1 MFKKLKFMKTITKLS
16 LVAFLLCEFSFAN
29 AGVPAIAPPVPTYP
43 SESVFALFADTYRT
57 DVYTGFKDLTNW
69 GGGIGAYSFKATG
82 DEMETVMQISGM
94 NNATGYLAIQLNPV
108 PPEIK
113 QNGYQYM
120 HLDIFC
126 GEATYFR
133 FGMETWNPIDG
144 MKLYAPTIKPT
155 DMVAGKWYSID
166 YPLTV
171 FGGIPSAGI
180 NILRFGNTENL
191 EAGINAADITYS
203 GEIYL
208 ANFYFFNG
216 VASCLGGKVI
226 DGESGILNPV
236 SDYSFNAYVSENSLK
251 CTAIDIIKKV
261 NIYSVAGQLVHS
273 FDTNGFDVIANISTL
288 SNGIYIA
295 SAELANGAILS
306 KRFVK

>member
-1 MFKKLKFMKTITKLS
+1 MKTITKLS
-16 LVAFLLCEFSFAN
+16 LVAFVLCGFSFAN
-29 AGVPAIAPPVPTYP
+29 AGVPAVAPPVPSY
-43 SESVFALFADTYRT
+43 SSDKVFALFADTYRS
-57 DVYTGFKDLTNW
+57 DVYTGFKNLNNW
-69 GGGIGAYSFKATG
+69 GGGIGSYSFKATG
-82 DEMETVMQISGM
+82 DEMETVMLISGM
-94 NNATGYLAIQLNPV
+94 NNATGYLAIQMNPI

-113 QNGYQYM
+113 QNDYQYM

-126 GEATYFR
+126 NEATYFR
-133 FGMETWNPIDG
+133 LGMETWNPIEG

-171 FGGIPSAGI
+171 FGGITSAGV

-191 EAGINAADITYS
+191 EAGINAADINYS

-216 VASCLGGKVI
+216 VANCLGGKVI
-226 DGESGILNPV
+226 GAESGISNPV
-236 SDYSFNAYVSENSLK
+236 SEYSFNAYVSGNSLK
-251 CTAIDIIKKV
+251 CTATETIKKIDV
-261 NIYSVAGQLVHS
+261 YSITGQLVS
-273 FDTNGFDVIANISTL
+273 STKSNGFDAVANISTL
-288 SNGIYIA
+288 GNGSYIV
-295 SAELANGAILS
+295 SAELANGVIVS